1 MHHTNIV
8 TYLLTYLLG
17 NRNSRDGWNV
27 PELVTVQQSSVISGS
42 IVLFLTLGL
51 TGTPYKRTYLL
62 TYLVTETVLF
72 LTLKVY
78 LKNGLTW

>member
-1 MHHTNIV
+1 MV
-8 TYLLTYLLG
+8 LLTYLLTYLLG

-27 PELVTVQQSSVISGS
+27 PELVTVQQSSIMSGS

-62 TYLVTETVLF
+62 TYLLGNRTMVLGF
-72 LTLKVY
+72 FP
-78 LKNGLTW
+78 